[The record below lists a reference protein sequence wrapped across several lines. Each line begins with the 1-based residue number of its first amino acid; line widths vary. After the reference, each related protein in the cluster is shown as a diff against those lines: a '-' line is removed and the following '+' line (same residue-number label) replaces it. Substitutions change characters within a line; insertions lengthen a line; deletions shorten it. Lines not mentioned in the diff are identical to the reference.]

1 VRVSRL
7 FAARL
12 RSQAALLLGIA
23 TMIAVMTAVLLGAG
37 GWLGATTEAELRAL
51 LIGDTAARS
60 LQVQTRIPDGSA
72 AQAGH
77 ASAAE
82 AFFVERFGD
91 DAIVSQALTAD
102 VPVRV
107 RWTITVAETGLD
119 ADRVHRLDRGF
130 TGLERAIADARIAPR
145 GVALE
150 GALDTTIAMAAA
162 ELAAL
167 GALAALPFLLAGCM
181 GWLALWQLAR
191 LLAGARAQERALLR
205 ARGLAGTQ
213 SAVLGLGEALLLAT
227 VGIGVG
233 GTVAMLALG
242 ALRGADGMRATATA
256 WPAVLAGAVLVVATL
271 TVGSSRRPDTV
282 TETASRTGRTAALG
296 VPILLVLAAVLLLW
310 QLHLHGAAPES
321 APAPLRA
328 VGLLTPLLALA
339 AGIALGA
346 AFLPPLAA
354 LAARGAARNLGLPPV
369 YIARQLARRAAAS
382 TLVLA
387 VTAAGAA
394 AAVLAA
400 AYVGSW
406 EARSSARIVANL
418 IPVWWVSAAMGL
430 ALALLAIA
438 AVVIEQLRARRAEV
452 GLLRALG
459 VTPGLQARMRAA
471 EVQATAAVGAVLGV
485 LVGVAVAVLV
495 IPELVRVAV
504 PGDSASPGPA
514 RGAVPETVTP
524 GIATVFDVPALAL
537 ALGALLIGVV
547 ALAAAQRRAVRAQAS
562 VALPD
567 GGAR

>member
-1 VRVSRL
+1 MRVSRL

-387 VTAAGAA
+387 
-394 AAVLAA
+394 A

-459 VTPGLQARMRAA
+459 VTPGVQARMRAA

>member
-1 VRVSRL
+1 MRVSRL

-60 LQVQTRIPDGSA
+60 LQVQTRIPEGSA

-282 TETASRTGRTAALG
+282 TETASRAGRTAALG

-346 AFLPPLAA
+346 AFLPP

-459 VTPGLQARMRAA
+459 VTPGVQARMRAA

>member
-1 VRVSRL
+1 MRVSRL

-60 LQVQTRIPDGSA
+60 LQVQTRIPEGSA
-72 AQAGH
+72 AQVGH

-282 TETASRTGRTAALG
+282 TETASRAGRTAALG

-346 AFLPPLAA
+346 AFLPP

-459 VTPGLQARMRAA
+459 VTPGVQARMRAA